1 VAAQTYPLLLIGRAL
16 VPGTRMVLPVRGF
29 LPHEGDQVLVV
40 LRGNEPMEDAWPAR
54 VGTVAL
60 VEGVRPLDSRIALVT
75 LSGLHLAAVGSLEKV
90 GEAILATASG
100 VEGHGAGGD
109 CRELIGRAQSLLR
122 RQMAIRAEAGE
133 VADISLQLSPDPV
146 SASHQVASQLRVT
159 WPEIQEVLE
168 AGDAAERLRR
178 SLAVMERETGL
189 LVRLL
194 SREGA

>member
-1 VAAQTYPLLLIGRAL
+1 
-16 VPGTRMVLPVRGF
+16 MVLPVTDF
-29 LPHEGDQVLVV
+29 LPREGDRVLVV
-40 LRGNEPMEDAWPAR
+40 LRGGGPTEEPAPGR

-75 LSGLHLAAVGSLEKV
+75 LSGLHLAAVASLDKV
-90 GEAILATASG
+90 GEVFQVTASG
-100 VEGHGAGGD
+100 VEGPAEVAD
-109 CRELIGRAQSLLR
+109 CRELIGRAQSMLR

-133 VADISLQLSPDPV
+133 VADISLQLSADPV

-178 SLAVMERETGL
+178 ALTVMERETGL